1 MGDRRIRLRI
11 AAVAAL
17 WCACGVS
24 SVAGAEPIER
34 RNGFVTSGG
43 ERIYYEAAGRGDAVV
58 LCHGAGGN
66 HLVWFQQV
74 PVFAPSYQVITWD
87 QRGFGR
93 STNHADMAGPPAA
106 VEDLRR
112 LLTRSGVTKVHLVAQ
127 SMGGW
132 TALGFAI
139 AHPEQ
144 VRSLVLSGTT
154 AGIDT
159 PVVRKGIDTYLT
171 ELART
176 PHPHELP
183 LGQHPA
189 LGDAFVRRDPV
200 RAFLY
205 QEISLLNEGSAGGL
219 SQKKTWYGRAALA
232 MVRVPVL
239 FVVGSED
246 RIFPPAVI
254 REAATALPRAEV
266 VEIPHAGHSPYY
278 EQPEEWNRVVLDFL
292 QRTAAPTEVP

>member
-1 MGDRRIRLRI
+1 MGDRRIRLRV
-11 AAVAAL
+11 AVVAAL
-17 WCACGVS
+17 WCALGS
-24 SVAGAEPIER
+24 PRGTVAELIER

-43 ERIYYEAAGRGDAVV
+43 ERIYYETAGRGDAVV

-93 STNHADMAGPPAA
+93 STNHADIAGPRTA

-112 LLTRSGVTKVHLVAQ
+112 MLARSRVTKAHLVAQ

-132 TALGFAI
+132 TALGFAL
-139 AHPEQ
+139 AYPAQ

-159 PVVRKGIDTYLT
+159 PGVRKAVDTYLT

-189 LGDAFVRRDPV
+189 LGDAFARRDPV

-205 QEISLLNEGSAGGL
+205 QEISLLNEGSTGGS
-219 SQKKTWYGRAALA
+219 SQRKTWYGRAALA
-232 MVRVPVL
+232 ALRVPVL
-239 FVVGSED
+239 FVVGSDD

-266 VEIPHAGHSPYY
+266 VEIPDAGHSPYY
-278 EQPEEWNRVVLDFL
+278 EQPEEWNRVVLEFL
-292 QRTAAPTEVP
+292 RRVAAPTEAP